1 MRDTIASDALELEA
15 LREGLTRPLREI
27 SAKYFYDDRGSA
39 LFEQI
44 TELDEYYP
52 TRTEI
57 AILERVAGEVMQDA
71 RAAQLVELG
80 SGAGRKIRLLLDGW
94 TPESHSERVCT
105 MLDVNESFLS
115 RSIAALAESYPAL
128 RFRGVLGD
136 FTRDLDE
143 LPWHPSPRLTV
154 FFAGTIGNLDPA
166 SRHAFFATLARSMT
180 DRDSLL
186 LGVDLVK
193 DVARL
198 ERAYNDG
205 AGVTAAF
212 NKNALRVL
220 NARYGADF
228 DVESFD
234 HRAFFDGDQR
244 WIEMRLRARRPMRV
258 RVAAI
263 DLTLELAEGEEI
275 RTEISCKFTR
285 ESLSRDLALAG
296 LEWRRW
302 HTDERGDFALA
313 HIFKRPSP

>member
-1 MRDTIASDALELEA
+1 MRDTIASDAHELEA

-27 SAKYFYDDRGSA
+27 SAKHFYDDRGSA

-57 AILERVAGEVMQDA
+57 AILERVAQEVMDDA
-71 RAAQLVELG
+71 RAAQITELG

-94 TPESHSERVCT
+94 RPVSEGVCT
-105 MLDVNESFLS
+105 MLDVNERFLS
-115 RSIAALAESYPAL
+115 RSIEALGESYPAL

-136 FTRDLDE
+136 FTRDLDK

-166 SRHAFFATLARSMT
+166 ERRAFFATLAQSMSA
-180 DRDSLL
+180 RDSLL

-193 DVARL
+193 DVERL
-198 ERAYNDG
+198 ERAYNDR

-212 NKNALRVL
+212 NKNALSVL

-228 DVESFD
+228 DLEAFD
-234 HRAFFDGDQR
+234 HRAFFDRDQR

-263 DLTLELAEGEEI
+263 DLAFELAEGEEI

-285 ESLSRDLALAG
+285 ESLSRDLALSG

-313 HIFKRPSP
+313 HIFKRPAQ